1 MVRYIFF
8 VIFLQSIIYGLKYDL
23 KEMELG
29 KRLNDYR
36 AWIYFTDKTGSSMI
50 SIDKKTAHRRK
61 KNNVLDTS
69 SRYDLSV
76 SHKYV
81 AQISSLGVTIKTK
94 SRWLNAI
101 SVMCSMEDLNKIAE
115 LPFVKTIK
123 PVIGYRKDNF
133 ETYPDINPYSRDF
146 DYGNA
151 RDQIEQINVDELHA
165 MGYTGQGVRIL
176 VMDTGFNLT
185 HNALRG
191 VNVVD
196 QWDVIKDD
204 EETSNQSEEEFA
216 VGQDY
221 HGTAVLS
228 TIAANSPGELMGVAF
243 DAEFLLAK
251 TEDVSQEVQLEEDNY
266 VAGLEW
272 GEANG
277 ADVVSTSL
285 GYLDWYEYSDM
296 DGNTAIT
303 TIGVDIAVSL
313 GVVCVTAAGNS
324 GNDSWYYIIAPADA
338 DSVISVG
345 AVSDN
350 GDIASFSSHGPTY
363 DGRIKPEL
371 CARGRQT
378 WCVNPNSTTNY
389 SRLSG
394 TSLACPLVG
403 GAAALIIQAR
413 PEWTAMEVRE
423 AMMLTASMSD
433 SANNNYGHGILD
445 AVNAISYEANTV
457 KTDNQKLL
465 PFNHKLI
472 KTYPNPFNPKIN
484 IEVEVGKS
492 HFISVDILSYD
503 GSFISNIFMDET
515 DGEIQELQW
524 EPRKLSSGIYIIRLE
539 YDNKFEYKKVTYIK

>member
-1 MVRYIFF
+1 MHA
-8 VIFLQSIIYGLKYDL
+8 
-23 KEMELG
+23 LG
-29 KRLNDYR
+29 Y
-36 AWIYFTDKTGSSMI
+36 AGEGI
-50 SIDKKTAHRRK
+50 
-61 KNNVLDTS
+61 
-69 SRYDLSV
+69 
-76 SHKYV
+76 
-81 AQISSLGVTIKTK
+81 
-94 SRWLNAI
+94 
-101 SVMCSMEDLNKIAE
+101 
-115 LPFVKTIK
+115 
-123 PVIGYRKDNF
+123 
-133 ETYPDINPYSRDF
+133 
-146 DYGNA
+146 
-151 RDQIEQINVDELHA
+151 
-165 MGYTGQGVRIL
+165 RIL

-185 HNALRG
+185 HNALSEI
-191 VNVVD
+191 NVVA
-196 QWDVIKDD
+196 QWDVIEDD
-204 EETSNQSEEEFA
+204 EETSNQTEEEFDI
-216 VGQDY
+216 GQDY

-228 TIAANSPGELMGVAF
+228 TIAANSPGEFMGVAF
-243 DAEFLLAK
+243 NAEFLLAK

-277 ADVVSTSL
+277 ADVASTSL

-296 DGNTAIT
+296 DGNTAVT
-303 TIGVDIAVSL
+303 TIGIDIAVSL

-345 AVSDN
+345 AVSDS
-350 GDIASFSSHGPTY
+350 GEIASFSSHGPTY

-378 WCVNPNSTTNY
+378 WCINPNSTTNY

-433 SANNNYGHGILD
+433 STNNNYGHGILD
-445 AVNAISYEANTV
+445 AFNAISYEINTV
-457 KTDNQKLL
+457 ETDNQELL

-472 KTYPNPFNPKIN
+472 KAYPNPFNPKIN
-484 IEVEVGKS
+484 IEVELSKS

-515 DGEIQELQW
+515 DGKIQELQW